1 MKTLCA
7 FATIAVAIFVLAAPA
22 HAQSRLPG
30 AAAGQPAATGAADT
44 QSVLD
49 QLSAGGLTEQDLNAA
64 VVQLSDAQIRQIFLT
79 VLRERLSEQT
89 VAPETEP
96 LFERFD
102 RKAALM
108 RTNLGHAAAALPRVI
123 DAPGFLYDS
132 FNEGRSSFQI
142 LLVIVAVLVIY
153 LIAYVAERLAGTVL
167 QKWLAKPANA
177 TSRAHISK
185 VVSECNNFLTSLV
198 RLLVFAV
205 VAFAIFFALWQ
216 GHQPTR
222 LFVVSL
228 TTAVIAVRLTLF
240 LTAFALLPG
249 PTGERLF
256 AFEPEAAH
264 RIKRQ
269 LDQVIY
275 LLAFLTLLGVFL
287 SEFGF
292 DRDAFVALSLSLGT
306 IAIIL
311 LVRLVLT
318 ARRPVA
324 ALIRGPGDEPG
335 LLARGVA
342 STWHIAALLY
352 LAFIYVGAVF
362 ARTAGT
368 ADEETAFVGR
378 GTASI
383 AIVLA
388 VPFLSAV
395 AKAFADAWKE
405 AKREDDPESRAHLK
419 PSFVDVVY
427 RVVRLG
433 LIICAILLIAQV
445 WGVDFF
451 AATERAVGEQ
461 FSRAIFNIGITA
473 FLAYG
478 LWLVVEVIVG
488 ASVHEKQEDEEV
500 DAGGEGGGT
509 GASRIETLLPLLR
522 RFFQIT
528 ILTISGMIVL
538 SSLGVDIGPLIAGA
552 GVVGLAIGFGAQKL
566 VTDVISGLFY
576 LIDDAFR
583 AGEYVDIGD
592 VKGRVE
598 ATNVRSLVLRH
609 HRGPL
614 HTVPYSEIKH
624 LTNYSRDWVI
634 MKLEFRVTYDTD
646 VNKVKKIFRQIGEDL
661 LADPVLGEDFLQ
673 PFKSQGVKSME
684 ESAMIVRGKFMAK
697 PGKQFM
703 IRKEIYTRVQKAFE
717 ENDIHFAHRRVAVE
731 LPPGL
736 EGHPQAQEIAEAA
749 AAAAAAADAEPP
761 KEAAP
766 R

>member
-1 MKTLCA
+1 MKTFYA
-7 FATIAVAIFVLAAPA
+7 FVLIALAIFIFSAPA
-22 HAQSRLPG
+22 QAQRLPG
-30 AAAGQPAATGAADT
+30 VSTGAPAAVGTADA
-44 QSVLD
+44 QSVLE
-49 QLSAGGLTEQDLNAA
+49 QLSASGLSDADLNALVA
-64 VVQLSDAQIRQIFLT
+64 QLNDAQIRQIFLT
-79 VLRERLSEQT
+79 VLRERLGEQA

-108 RTNLGHAAAALPRVI
+108 RTNLGHALAALPRVAE
-123 DAPGFLYDS
+123 APVFLFDS
-132 FNEGRSSFQI
+132 FNEGRSSFHI

-153 LIAYVAERLAGTVL
+153 LVAYVAERLAGSVL
-167 QKWLAKPANA
+167 QKWLARPANA
-177 TSRAHISK
+177 APRAQLSK
-185 VVSECNNFLTSLV
+185 VVSECNNFLTNIV
-198 RLLVFAV
+198 RLLVFSV
-205 VAFAIFFALWQ
+205 VAFAVFFALWQ

-240 LTAFALLPG
+240 LAAFALLPG

-256 AFEPEAAH
+256 AFEAEAAQ

-269 LDQVIY
+269 LEQVIY
-275 LLAFLTLLGVFL
+275 LLVFLTLLGVFL
-287 SEFGF
+287 TEFGF

-306 IAIIL
+306 IAMVL

-318 ARRPVA
+318 ARHPVA
-324 ALIRGPGDEPG
+324 ALIRGPVEEPG
-335 LLARGVA
+335 LLTRAVA

-352 LAFIYVGAVF
+352 LAFIYIGAIF
-362 ARTAGT
+362 ARTT
-368 ADEETAFVGR
+368 ATTDDETAFVGR

-433 LIICAILLIAQV
+433 LVICAILLIARV

-451 AATERAVGEQ
+451 GATERAVGEQ
-461 FSRAIFNIGITA
+461 FSKAIFNIGVTA

-488 ASVHEKQEDEEV
+488 ASAHEKEEEEV

-528 ILTISGMIVL
+528 IVVISGMIVL

-566 VTDVISGLFY
+566 VSDVISGLFY
-576 LIDDAFR
+576 LLDDAFR

-646 VNKVKKIFRQIGEDL
+646 VNKVKKIFRSIGEDL
-661 LADPVLGEDFLQ
+661 LADPILGEDFLQ

-703 IRKEIYTRVQKAFE
+703 IRKELYNRVQKAFE
-717 ENDIHFAHRRVAVE
+717 ENDIHFAHRRVAVD

-736 EGHPQAQEIAEAA
+736 EGHPQAEEIAEAA
-749 AAAAAAADAEPP
+749 AAAAAAADEEQP
-761 KEAAP
+761 KEAVQ